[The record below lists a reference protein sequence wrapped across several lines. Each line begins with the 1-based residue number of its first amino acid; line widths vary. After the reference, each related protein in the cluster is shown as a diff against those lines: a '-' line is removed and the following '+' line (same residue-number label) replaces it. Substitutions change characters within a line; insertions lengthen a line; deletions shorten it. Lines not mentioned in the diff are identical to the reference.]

1 MSEKKITTVDVAS
14 DVTSGATLYIEEN
27 GTFRRANESQVKE
40 ILGIKNLEEKTENLE
55 KNMVDKSVL
64 YDVLHNTPHLETIGD
79 YFDLKRTGKIY
90 RTRIWLFSKN
100 PISSGTKLL
109 DNTGLEFSPS
119 TDTVEGRDDYLNGEN
134 PLFEWMNCNYK
145 RNDDGSPYPTALE
158 GDENYRTT
166 GAVDVGTIQMSFYYN
181 VETNLDEGY
190 MDFTISDSRHALRTD
205 VILYPWTECK
215 TADNQVLQWCI
226 GSKYYATLGDDGVLR
241 SVKNAKPELWI
252 SHNKMVSE
260 FQKKGKG
267 YHGAGA
273 EHMAFQYIFN
283 IIKGATKNSQD
294 IFMGCTNYNY
304 QYSASIIRSEKEVY
318 FPVTNSQANNLIIGS
333 SVSVGYGQLN
343 DAKTGVN
350 LDRGVTNLHK
360 YAKVV
365 RILKIEALDAN
376 NKAVYLDVDTGFDTT
391 PVALSDSVTANITL
405 STMPWYSGATDVV
418 IGKHDGS
425 PVSNTSGKYPYR
437 VQGREYRNG
446 AYEIASDTVM
456 FFQSDY
462 SKDVYVCPKGVAR
475 STSDSVI
482 KQTYTKVGNIPASKD
497 GKGADYWIG
506 DISIDVSTGAWYP
519 SSIGSSSSQGVGSFL
534 YAGGANTSGSR
545 EFLVGGSLRSGRA
558 AGFLVHCWGWLGRAA
573 GIAAAAIN
581 YPGLSGVNF
590 TKRRL

>member
-1 MSEKKITTVDVAS
+1 MAEKKITTVDVAS

-27 GTFRRANESQVKE
+27 GIFRRANESQVKD
-40 ILGIKNLEEKTENLE
+40 ILGIRELEEKTKNLE
-55 KNMVDKSVL
+55 NNTVNKSVL

-109 DNTGLEFSPS
+109 DNAGLEFSPS
-119 TDTVEGRDDYLNGEN
+119 TDTVEGKDDYLNGEN

-166 GAVDVGTIQMSFYYN
+166 GAIDVGTIQMSFYYN

-205 VILYPWTECK
+205 VILYPWTECT

-226 GSKYYATLGDDGVLR
+226 GSKYYATLGDDGLLR
-241 SVKNAKPELWI
+241 SVKNAKPELWM
-252 SHNKMVSE
+252 SHNKMVNE
-260 FQKKGKG
+260 FPKKGKG
-267 YHGAGA
+267 HHGAGA
-273 EHMAFQYIFN
+273 EHMTFQYIFN

-294 IFMGCTNYNY
+294 IFMGCTNYGY
-304 QYSASIIRSEKEVY
+304 QYPASIIRSEKEVY
-318 FPVTNSQANNLIIGS
+318 FPVTNSQANNLIVGS

-534 YAGGANTSGSR
+534 YAGGANASGSR
-545 EFLVGGSLRSGRA
+545 EFLVGGDLGNGRH
-558 AGFLVHCWGWLGRAA
+558 AGFLVHCRSWLGGAYWDFGCRD
-573 GIAAAAIN
+573 
-581 YPGLSGVNF
+581 
-590 TKRRL
+590 

>member
-64 YDVLHNTPHLETIGD
+64 YDVLHNTPHIETIGD

-109 DNTGLEFSPS
+109 DNAGLEFSPS

-190 MDFTISDSRHALRTD
+190 MDFTVSDSRHALRTD

-318 FPVTNSQANNLIIGS
+318 FPVTNSQANNLVVGS

-405 STMPWYSGATDVV
+405 STMPWYSGTTDVV

-519 SSIGSSSSQGVGSFL
+519 SSIGSSSSQGVGSIL

-545 EFLVGGSLRSGRA
+545 EFLVGGNLWSGRD
-558 AGFLVHCWGWLGRAA
+558 AGFLVNCGGWLDGAYWFCGCRD
-573 GIAAAAIN
+573 
-581 YPGLSGVNF
+581 
-590 TKRRL
+590 

>member
-482 KQTYTKVGNIPASKD
+482 KQTYVK
-497 GKGADYWIG
+497 IG
-506 DISIDVSTGAWYP
+506 
-519 SSIGSSSSQGVGSFL
+519 L
-534 YAGGANTSGSR
+534 LKN
-545 EFLVGGSLRSGRA
+545 
-558 AGFLVHCWGWLGRAA
+558 
-573 GIAAAAIN
+573 
-581 YPGLSGVNF
+581 
-590 TKRRL
+590 

>member
-1 MSEKKITTVDVAS
+1 
-14 DVTSGATLYIEEN
+14 
-27 GTFRRANESQVKE
+27 
-40 ILGIKNLEEKTENLE
+40 
-55 KNMVDKSVL
+55 
-64 YDVLHNTPHLETIGD
+64 
-79 YFDLKRTGKIY
+79 
-90 RTRIWLFSKN
+90 
-100 PISSGTKLL
+100 
-109 DNTGLEFSPS
+109 
-119 TDTVEGRDDYLNGEN
+119 
-134 PLFEWMNCNYK
+134 
-145 RNDDGSPYPTALE
+145 
-158 GDENYRTT
+158 
-166 GAVDVGTIQMSFYYN
+166 
-181 VETNLDEGY
+181 
-190 MDFTISDSRHALRTD
+190 
-205 VILYPWTECK
+205 
-215 TADNQVLQWCI
+215 
-226 GSKYYATLGDDGVLR
+226 
-241 SVKNAKPELWI
+241 
-252 SHNKMVSE
+252 
-260 FQKKGKG
+260 
-267 YHGAGA
+267 
-273 EHMAFQYIFN
+273 
-283 IIKGATKNSQD
+283 
-294 IFMGCTNYNY
+294 MGCTNYNY

-318 FPVTNSQANNLIIGS
+318 FPVTNSQANNLIVGS

-519 SSIGSSSSQGVGSFL
+519 SSIGSSSSQGVGSIL

-545 EFLVGGSLRSGRA
+545 EFLVGGALGAGRR
-558 AGFLVHCWGWLGRAA
+558 AGFPVRCGGGLGWTYWGYGCRD
-573 GIAAAAIN
+573 
-581 YPGLSGVNF
+581 
-590 TKRRL
+590 

>member
-1 MSEKKITTVDVAS
+1 MAEKKITTVDVAS

-27 GTFRRANESQVKE
+27 GIFRRANESQVKD
-40 ILGIKNLEEKTENLE
+40 ILGIRELEEKTKNLE
-55 KNMVDKSVL
+55 DNMVDKSVL

-109 DNTGLEFSPS
+109 DNAGLEFSPS
-119 TDTVEGRDDYLNGEN
+119 TDTVEGKDDYLNGEN

-166 GAVDVGTIQMSFYYN
+166 GAIDVGTIQMSFYYN

-205 VILYPWTECK
+205 VILYPWTECT

-226 GSKYYATLGDDGVLR
+226 GSKYYATLGDDGFLR
-241 SVKNAKPELWI
+241 SVKNAKPELWM

-260 FQKKGKG
+260 FPKKGKG
-267 YHGAGA
+267 HHGAGA

-283 IIKGATKNSQD
+283 IIKGATKNSQN

-318 FPVTNSQANNLIIGS
+318 FPVTNSQANNLVVGS

-343 DAKTGVN
+343 NAKTGVN
-350 LDRGVTNLHK
+350 LDRSVTNMHK
-360 YAKVV
+360 YAKIV

-376 NKAVYLDVDTGFDTT
+376 NKAVYLDVDTGFDTN
-391 PVALSDSVTANITL
+391 PVKLSDTVTANIML
-405 STMPWYSGATDVV
+405 STMPWYSGATDSV

-425 PVSNTSGKYPYR
+425 PISNTNGRYPYR

-446 AYEIASDTVM
+446 AYEIVSDTVI
-456 FFQSDY
+456 FLQSDY
-462 SKDVYVCPKGVAR
+462 SKDVYICPKGVTR
-475 STSDSVI
+475 STSYSVI
-482 KQTYTKVGNIPASKD
+482 KQTYIKIGNIPAFKD
-497 GKGADYWIG
+497 GQDYYIG

-519 SSIGSSSSQGVGSFL
+519 SSIGSGNSQGVGSAV
-534 YAGGANTSGSR
+534 YSAGTATSVYR
-545 EFLVGGSLRSGRA
+545 EYLVGGHLGNYNA
-558 AGFLVHCWGWLGRAA
+558 AGFLVRCWDTLVVEGWYCGCRD
-573 GIAAAAIN
+573 
-581 YPGLSGVNF
+581 
-590 TKRRL
+590 